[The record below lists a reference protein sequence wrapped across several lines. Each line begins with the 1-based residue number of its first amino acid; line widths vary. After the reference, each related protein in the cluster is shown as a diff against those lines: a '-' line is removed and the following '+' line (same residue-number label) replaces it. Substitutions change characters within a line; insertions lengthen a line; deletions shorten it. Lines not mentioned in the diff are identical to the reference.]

1 MLLQYSKKNGL
12 VNPNV
17 INPKR
22 YFHHCQETPPSWL
35 EVLLTLHVYRGV
47 TLFHS
52 ACRSTKE
59 TPTQPGDYH
68 KSLQNQ
74 HSEKEQ
80 FEKLID
86 LSCVSGFLQHLI
98 FIKDQA
104 CWLTHGAIFPFVPFF
119 LLTFDWV
126 VSNERRTVCAGKCHS
141 SPGGTPL
148 YKPYRYVTATSKGRV
163 FAPLWSEN
171 GYRLSSIWSG
181 IKNRVWFSRELR
193 ECTKV
198 FIVSIPN
205 EQQRKRNM
213 PIRNGF

>member
-1 MLLQYSKKNGL
+1 MLLQYSKENGL

-22 YFHHCQETPPSWL
+22 YFYHCQETPPSWL

-52 ACRSTKE
+52 GCRSTKE
-59 TPTQPGDYH
+59 TPTWPGDYH

-74 HSEKEQ
+74 HSEKYK

-119 LLTFDWV
+119 IDLWLGRLEWTKDCLCRQVPF
-126 VSNERRTVCAGKCHS
+126 K
-141 SPGGTPL
+141 PGG
-148 YKPYRYVTATSKGRV
+148 YS
-163 FAPLWSEN
+163 
-171 GYRLSSIWSG
+171 
-181 IKNRVWFSRELR
+181 
-193 ECTKV
+193 
-198 FIVSIPN
+198 
-205 EQQRKRNM
+205 
-213 PIRNGF
+213 PIQAV

>member
-1 MLLQYSKKNGL
+1 MLLQYSKENWL

-22 YFHHCQETPPSWL
+22 YFYHCQETPPSWL

-52 ACRSTKE
+52 GCRSTKE
-59 TPTQPGDYH
+59 TPTWPGDYH

-74 HSEKEQ
+74 HSEKYK

-98 FIKDQA
+98 FIKDQE

-119 LLTFDWV
+119 YWPLTG
-126 VSNERRTVCAGKCHS
+126 SSRMNEGLSVPASAIQARGVLPYTSHIGMCH
-141 SPGGTPL
+141 P
-148 YKPYRYVTATSKGRV
+148 KG
-163 FAPLWSEN
+163 
-171 GYRLSSIWSG
+171 
-181 IKNRVWFSRELR
+181 
-193 ECTKV
+193 
-198 FIVSIPN
+198 
-205 EQQRKRNM
+205 
-213 PIRNGF
+213 

>member
-1 MLLQYSKKNGL
+1 M
-12 VNPNV
+12 
-17 INPKR
+17 
-22 YFHHCQETPPSWL
+22 
-35 EVLLTLHVYRGV
+35 
-47 TLFHS
+47 
-52 ACRSTKE
+52 
-59 TPTQPGDYH
+59 
-68 KSLQNQ
+68 
-74 HSEKEQ
+74 
-80 FEKLID
+80 ID

-104 CWLTHGAIFPFVPFF
+104 CWLTHGAIFPFVIFF
-119 LLTFDWV
+119 YWPLTG
-126 VSNERRTVCAGKCHS
+126 SSRMNEGLSVPASAIQARGVLPYTSHIGMS
-141 SPGGTPL
+141 TP
-148 YKPYRYVTATSKGRV
+148 KGRV